1 MNAKNQSR
9 GQLGENRKR
18 YHHASRHY
26 ARNSKVHFIVSFY
39 SGEFATI
46 GDWTMN
52 SGEDGEL
59 HLDDLSLVEPPLAL
73 KQKNQILKVQTVTVR
88 RSNPGSVDDFV

>member
-1 MNAKNQSR
+1 
-9 GQLGENRKR
+9 
-18 YHHASRHY
+18 
-26 ARNSKVHFIVSFY
+26 
-39 SGEFATI
+39 
-46 GDWTMN
+46 MN